1 MIVRST
7 DIGAA
12 LRDRRSRL
20 APRRL
25 QRGFF
30 TLPGGMGASKPAGGG
45 GGPSGS
51 TTTWDPSAT
60 AGTLTGGN
68 LTVSFTG
75 IPARATAGALGELK
89 YGEILI
95 ITRDTDQYVG
105 IQRADIV
112 YTNSAG
118 ALLMRAQPEAFTGG
132 STGATYISG
141 TQSYT
146 DGDIIMLAVAT
157 VSGTAA
163 NRKFW
168 IGKNGTWQNGD
179 PLTGTGGNW
188 HSLSAS
194 VSWRPYIYNASGLAR
209 SATLNCGAVAFTYT
223 SVWASL
229 QGAGYSAF

>member
-1 MIVRST
+1 MILRST
-7 DIGAA
+7 DVAAA

-30 TLPGGMGASKPAGGG
+30 TLPAGIGFAGKPSGG

-60 AGTLTGGN
+60 AGTLTNGN

-75 IPARATAGALGELK
+75 IPARASAGALGQRK

-105 IQRADIV
+105 IHRADV
-112 YTNSAG
+112 AYTSSAG

-141 TQSYT
+141 TQAYT
-146 DGDIIMLAVAT
+146 DGDIIMLAADT
-157 VSGTAA
+157 TSGTAA

-168 IGKNGTWQNGD
+168 VGKNGAWQNGD
-179 PLTGTGGNW
+179 PATGAGGNW
-188 HSLSAS
+188 HSLSDA

-223 SVWASL
+223 AVWAGL
-229 QGAGYSAF
+229 QAAGFSAF